1 MNTEIPN
8 QLLPFLVPLIMLQGA
23 LIIISLVKLSKLKM
37 TKHLSKLVWFL
48 VIIFLNIIGPIAFLI
63 LEGNNE

>member
-37 TKHLSKLVWFL
+37 VLLQSFKSTIK
-48 VIIFLNIIGPIAFLI
+48 
-63 LEGNNE
+63 

>member
-23 LIIISLVKLSKLKM
+23 LIIKLSKLKM
-37 TKHLSKLVWFL
+37 TKHLSKPVWFL
-48 VIIFLNIIGPIAFLI
+48 VIIFLNIIGSIAFLI

>member
-37 TKHLSKLVWFL
+37 TKHLSKPVWFL
-48 VIIFLNIIGPIAFLI
+48 V
-63 LEGNNE
+63 